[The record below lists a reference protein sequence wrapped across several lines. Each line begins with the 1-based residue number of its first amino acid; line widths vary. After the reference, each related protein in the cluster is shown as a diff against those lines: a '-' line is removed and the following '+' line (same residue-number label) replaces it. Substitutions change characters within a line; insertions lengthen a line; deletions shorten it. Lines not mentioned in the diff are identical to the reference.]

1 MRSRTII
8 CLDDSWLLLLLLFV
22 SDVGDDQN
30 NEAKHLKKEE
40 YVEVAVE
47 VLETVAEC
55 RKMWTHSLF
64 I

>member
-1 MRSRTII
+1 MPIQS
-8 CLDDSWLLLLLLFV
+8 CCFVLLLFV
-22 SDVGDDQN
+22 SDVGDDQY
-30 NEAKHLKKEE
+30 NEAKHLKDEE

-47 VLETVAEC
+47 ILETVAEC